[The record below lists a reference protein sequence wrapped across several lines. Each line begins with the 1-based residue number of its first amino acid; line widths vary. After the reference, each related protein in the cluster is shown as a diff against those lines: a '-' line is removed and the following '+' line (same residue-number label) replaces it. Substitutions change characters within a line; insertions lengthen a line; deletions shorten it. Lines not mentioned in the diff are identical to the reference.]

1 MVRADKT
8 KAVRIIDHFVL
19 GGFLVC
25 ENPFSAA
32 HQLQLRVRFNALDSR
47 VSQAWSRTV
56 MAMPGAIIA
65 ALAAGPIYRGVGLPH
80 DAILPMVRLAA
91 SFPFLVLAFG
101 IAIGVPASW
110 KRRGL
115 QQEAARL
122 EMRKRS
128 RN

>member
-1 MVRADKT
+1 VVAYCY
-8 KAVRIIDHFVL
+8 
-19 GGFLVC
+19 G
-25 ENPFSAA
+25 
-32 HQLQLRVRFNALDSR
+32 NAWRHYSGIGSGTNLS
-47 VSQAWSRTV
+47 
-56 MAMPGAIIA
+56 
-65 ALAAGPIYRGVGLPH
+65 GVGLPH

-101 IAIGVPASW
+101 IAIGVPAYW